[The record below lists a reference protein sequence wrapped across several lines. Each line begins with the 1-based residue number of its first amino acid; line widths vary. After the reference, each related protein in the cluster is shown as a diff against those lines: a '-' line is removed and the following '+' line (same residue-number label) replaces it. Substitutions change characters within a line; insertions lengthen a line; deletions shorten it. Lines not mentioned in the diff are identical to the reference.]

1 MNLGNTV
8 HNYSV
13 VFIYVCNMLLCLVER
28 PKVYAKD
35 VIIANF
41 PPSVSLHDI
50 MRLAKKF
57 ALNPLQISPIETT
70 GIKYNM

>member
-1 MNLGNTV
+1 
-8 HNYSV
+8 
-13 VFIYVCNMLLCLVER
+13 MLLCLVER